1 MYRLKYKQ
9 LCTRFLNLYKIKN
22 RPVFYQVFS
31 RFTIQFL
38 LVFLKK
44 ILKMKFK
51 AILFAVAISVSTL
64 AFAQETS
71 QKKVSPPPGN
81 ALVGDTYGAGVNA
94 TSESKA
100 ITVDKLSKKLKK
112 ENKKLENVAIKGKV
126 TDVCEKKGCWL
137 TIQTEDNS
145 QFFVKMKDYAFFVPT
160 ALKGKNVVLDGTAE
174 RKVIS
179 VDEQKH
185 YAEDAKKPQSEIDAI
200 TKPQEEIRFVAN
212 GIKVVN

>member
-1 MYRLKYKQ
+1 
-9 LCTRFLNLYKIKN
+9 
-22 RPVFYQVFS
+22 
-31 RFTIQFL
+31 
-38 LVFLKK
+38 
-44 ILKMKFK
+44 MKFK
-51 AILFAVAISVSTL
+51 AILFAAAVSASTL

-71 QKKVSPPPGN
+71 QKKVGPPVGN
-81 ALVGDTYGAGVNA
+81 ALVGDAYGAGVASN
-94 TSESKA
+94 TESKA
-100 ITVDKLSKKLKK
+100 ISVEKLGKKLKK

-160 ALKGKNVVLDGTAE
+160 ALKGKNVVLEGNAE

-200 TKPQEEIRFVAN
+200 TQPKEEIRFLAS

>member
-1 MYRLKYKQ
+1 ME
-9 LCTRFLNLYKIKN
+9 
-22 RPVFYQVFS
+22 
-31 RFTIQFL
+31 
-38 LVFLKK
+38 K
-44 ILKMKFK
+44 ILNMKFK
-51 AILFAVAISVSTL
+51 AILFAVAISASTL

-71 QKKVSPPPGN
+71 QKKFSPPAGN
-81 ALVGDTYGAGVNA
+81 ALVGDTYGAGVAAN
-94 TSESKA
+94 TESKA
-100 ITVDKLSKKLKK
+100 ITVDKLGKKLKK

-126 TDVCEKKGCWL
+126 ADVCEKKGCWL
-137 TIQTEDNS
+137 TIQTDDNS

-160 ALKGKNVVLDGTAE
+160 ALKGKNVVLEGNAE

-200 TKPQEEIRFVAN
+200 TRPKEEIRFLAS

>member
-1 MYRLKYKQ
+1 
-9 LCTRFLNLYKIKN
+9 
-22 RPVFYQVFS
+22 
-31 RFTIQFL
+31 
-38 LVFLKK
+38 
-44 ILKMKFK
+44 MKFK
-51 AILFAVAISVSTL
+51 AILFAAAVSVSTL

-71 QKKVSPPPGN
+71 QKKFGPPEGN
-81 ALVGDTYGAGVNA
+81 AIVGDTYGAGVVS

-112 ENKKLENVAIKGKV
+112 DNKKVEGVAVKGKV

-160 ALKGKNVVLDGTAE
+160 ALKGKTVVLEGTAE
-174 RKVIS
+174 RKVTSI
-179 VDEQKH
+179 DEQKH
-185 YAEDAKKPQSEIDAI
+185 YAEDAKKPQAEIDAI
-200 TKPQEEIRFVAN
+200 KTPKEEIRFVAN

>member
-1 MYRLKYKQ
+1 
-9 LCTRFLNLYKIKN
+9 
-22 RPVFYQVFS
+22 
-31 RFTIQFL
+31 
-38 LVFLKK
+38 
-44 ILKMKFK
+44 MKLK
-51 AILFAVAISVSTL
+51 AILFAAAVSISAL
-64 AFAQETS
+64 AFAQEKS
-71 QKKVSPPPGN
+71 GPPTGN
-81 ALVGDTYGAGVNA
+81 AVVGDAYGAGV

-112 ENKKLENVAIKGKV
+112 DNKKVEGIAVKGKV

-160 ALKGKNVVLDGTAE
+160 ALKGKNVVLEGTAE
-174 RKVIS
+174 RKVTS

-185 YAEDAKKPQSEIDAI
+185 YAEDAKKPQAEIDAI
-200 TKPQEEIRFVAN
+200 TAPKEEIRFVAN

>member
-1 MYRLKYKQ
+1 
-9 LCTRFLNLYKIKN
+9 
-22 RPVFYQVFS
+22 
-31 RFTIQFL
+31 
-38 LVFLKK
+38 
-44 ILKMKFK
+44 MKFK
-51 AILFAVAISVSTL
+51 AILFAAAVSVSTL

-71 QKKVSPPPGN
+71 QKKFGPPAGN
-81 ALVGDTYGAGVNA
+81 AIVGDTYGSGVVS

-112 ENKKLENVAIKGKV
+112 DNKKVEGVAVKGKV

-160 ALKGKNVVLDGTAE
+160 ALKGKTIVLEGTAE
-174 RKVIS
+174 RKVTSI
-179 VDEQKH
+179 DEQKH
-185 YAEDAKKPQSEIDAI
+185 YAEDAKKPQAEIDAI
-200 TKPQEEIRFVAN
+200 TTPKEEIRFVAN